1 MRYGLTAAVSAL
13 VLAGC
18 GSGAVDADADG
29 DGTVTGDEMREAVS
43 QAGSDLK
50 PEPGKYEL
58 TMELVKVEAP
68 GAPPQVAQMMG
79 GMMNRT
85 DEFCLTPEMAEQ
97 GFAESFKEN
106 QRDGCNVDAFTLD
119 GGAMDMKMS
128 CSGEDGNGA
137 MSIAMKGDVT
147 PTTSDMTM
155 QMDGAIPQMG
165 DIQMVLSYKQRRIG
179 DCD

>member
-1 MRYGLTAAVSAL
+1 MRYRM
-13 VLAGC
+13 LAGLC
-18 GSGAVDADADG
+18 ALALAACSGGAVDADADG

-58 TMELVKVEAP
+58 TMELVKIEAP

-85 DEFCLTPEMAEQ
+85 EEFCLTPEMAEQ

-106 QRDGCNVDAFTLD
+106 QNESCKVDTFTLD

-155 QMDGAIPQMG
+155 QMDGTIPQMG
-165 DIQMVLSYKQRRIG
+165 DLQMILSYKQRRIG
-179 DCD
+179 ECD

>member
-1 MRYGLTAAVSAL
+1 MRYGFAAAASAL
-13 VLAGC
+13 VLAACSG
-18 GSGAVDADADG
+18 GAVDADADG
-29 DGTVTGDEMREAVS
+29 DGKVTGDEMREAVT

-58 TMELVKVEAP
+58 TMKLINVDAP
-68 GAPPQVAQMMG
+68 GAPPQMAEMMG
-79 GMMNRT
+79 SMMSRT

-106 QRDGCNVDAFTLD
+106 QSDGCEVKAFTLD
-119 GGAMDMKMS
+119 GGAMDMKMA
-128 CSGEDGNGA
+128 CSGEDGMGN
-137 MSIAMKGDVT
+137 MNIAMKGDVT

-155 QMDGAIPQMG
+155 EMDGTIPEMG
-165 DIQMVLSYKQRRIG
+165 KIQMSMSYKQRRIG